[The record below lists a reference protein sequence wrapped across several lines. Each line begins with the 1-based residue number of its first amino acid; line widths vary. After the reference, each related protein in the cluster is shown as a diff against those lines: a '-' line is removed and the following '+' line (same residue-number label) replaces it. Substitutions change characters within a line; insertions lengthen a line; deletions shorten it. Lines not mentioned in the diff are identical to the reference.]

1 MGCTSSSASSA
12 PKEKEEDPFEKRLR
26 EKREKNISEAKAK
39 ELPLLQ
45 PKGHRVVAAGTV
57 GDNVRDNTG
66 TSHLATQLKSTRNDA
81 TVENID
87 GVQFLLRAA
96 VQRWQAKYDHFSP
109 PAGFVCECRVS
120 KRTEQW
126 DWMTRKQCEQ
136 WCAFGDLTV
145 REAEKIMKEHGIDDV
160 DGMTRLARVYAF
172 LDTGSPDLDDAE
184 SPIRAEGEAESIAD
198 L

>member
-66 TSHLATQLKSTRNDA
+66 TSRLATQLKSTLKDA
-81 TVENID
+81 TVENVD
-87 GVQFLLRAA
+87 GVQFLVRAA

-126 DWMTRKQCEQ
+126 DWMTRTRCEQ

-145 REAEKIMKEHGIDDV
+145 REAEKINGRSSAMG
-160 DGMTRLARVYAF
+160 DGVLHNLLRPGVWNAAHRQGLLANLNAIRL
-172 LDTGSPDLDDAE
+172 T
-184 SPIRAEGEAESIAD
+184 
-198 L
+198 